1 MIRLTVARYYTPTGR
16 CIQRPYE
23 NGHADDYHHDLIDRY
38 NRGELMSADSIHFPD
53 SMKYSTL
60 VSKRTVY
67 GGGGIMPDIF
77 IPIDT
82 TRYTDYHR
90 KLVANGLV
98 NRIAMNYL
106 DRNRAQ
112 MNKRYAKFTKY
123 KAEFV
128 VTDELLNELKS
139 MAEAEKIEY
148 NETEYLRSKAL
159 ISLQIKALI
168 ARDLYDMTEYFQII
182 NDENDSFKKALEIIH
197 DPETYSKLIH

>member
-1 MIRLTVARYYTPTGR
+1 
-16 CIQRPYE
+16 
-23 NGHADDYHHDLIDRY
+23 
-38 NRGELMSADSIHFPD
+38 MSADSIHFPD

-112 MNKRYAKFTKY
+112 MNKRYAKFAKY